1 VDLKKIFL
9 QITNHEFKNMSLL
22 KTALT
27 HSSYANEMHGKLP
40 YNERMEFLGDSVL
53 SLVISK
59 YLFSLNTL
67 AEGEMSKTRAN
78 IVCERSLA
86 ECAQEINLGEYIYL
100 GKGEEMTGGRE
111 RPSILADALEALIAA
126 LYLDG
131 GFECAEEFVLERLK
145 PQIAEALGGKHISDY
160 KTALQEYIQ
169 GRNGGKITYKL
180 ILEEGPDHNKVFTT
194 SLLIDNKEFKRG
206 VGRTKKDSEQLAA
219 KKALSEFGVIN

>member
-1 VDLKKIFL
+1 MDLKKIFL

-78 IVCERSLA
+78 I
-86 ECAQEINLGEYIYL
+86 Y
-100 GKGEEMTGGRE
+100 
-111 RPSILADALEALIAA
+111 ILA
-126 LYLDG
+126 
-131 GFECAEEFVLERLK
+131 K
-145 PQIAEALGGKHISDY
+145 
-160 KTALQEYIQ
+160 
-169 GRNGGKITYKL
+169 
-180 ILEEGPDHNKVFTT
+180 
-194 SLLIDNKEFKRG
+194 
-206 VGRTKKDSEQLAA
+206 A
-219 KKALSEFGVIN
+219 KK